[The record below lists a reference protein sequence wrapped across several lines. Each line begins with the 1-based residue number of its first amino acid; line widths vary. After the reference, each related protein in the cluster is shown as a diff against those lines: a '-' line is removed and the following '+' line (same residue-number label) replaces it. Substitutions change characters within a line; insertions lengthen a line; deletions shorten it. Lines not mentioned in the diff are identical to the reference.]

1 MVEVRLNRQAGEG
14 GYTML
19 RSIFIYDAPD
29 AIGLDIRTIGHHL
42 ADLLPEVQV
51 ETRTDFFTWRLGQFD
66 LEQVE
71 VLAAEVGA
79 RLEEREVHDLVAPDH
94 RREFEPEPPEERDL
108 GVVYEAEPLQAVMRT
123 LIPAEE
129 RGEDILHLVF
139 ITQCIGRFVAG
150 ESHFRL
156 QIVQHGEPAIIS
168 TTGMVEA
175 PALPREYA
183 FRRAQLLSFGMDEA
197 AEELDGLFAEETFRH
212 EDPRINRVATGI
224 ALQAVFQ
231 RACGEVGCSEPTC
244 PLRLAATHDELVQ
257 AHLSDDSRLCDRHA
271 RMLIAAREASRRA
284 GRSEPPRGRGRH

>member
-1 MVEVRLNRQAGEG
+1 
-14 GYTML
+14 
-19 RSIFIYDAPD
+19 
-29 AIGLDIRTIGHHL
+29 
-42 ADLLPEVQV
+42 
-51 ETRTDFFTWRLGQFD
+51 
-66 LEQVE
+66 
-71 VLAAEVGA
+71 
-79 RLEEREVHDLVAPDH
+79 
-94 RREFEPEPPEERDL
+94 
-108 GVVYEAEPLQAVMRT
+108 MRT

-231 RACGEVGCSEPTC
+231 RACGEVGCTEPTC